1 MAPVALAF
9 AVLDLTGSA
18 ADLGIVL
25 AAASVPQ
32 IIFLLVGGV
41 WADRLPRNAIMIG
54 SNVASGVAQGA
65 MAALI
70 LSGTAA
76 LWQLI
81 ALQAVR
87 GTSSAFFFPA
97 TSGIVPQVVSTE
109 RLQQAN
115 ALLSLT
121 LNITSIGA
129 AAAGGALVALA
140 GPGWALAVDSATFF
154 VSSFFLA
161 AIRLPKHARLAVRN
175 FLAELADG
183 WREFTSRTWIWSIVA
198 AFAFINAASV
208 GAMQVLGPL
217 VAKEDLGGAA
227 AWGIILAAQSAGLV
241 IGSLSVL
248 RFRPTRPLFVAQA
261 AISLITPPMALLAIG
276 APTAAIAAS
285 AFVAGIGI
293 DIFQILWETALQE
306 NVPVERLSRVSSYDA
321 LGSFVFVPIGL
332 AVAGPVA
339 NAIGIDATLWL
350 SFGLVN
356 CVTIAVLLVPSV
368 RHLRRRVPEET
379 QLLHV
384 QTSK

>member
-54 SNVASGVAQGA
+54 SNFASGVAQGA
-65 MAALI
+65 IAALI
-70 LSGTAA
+70 LSGTAE

-87 GTSSAFFFPA
+87 GISSAFFFPA
-97 TSGIVPQVVSTE
+97 TSGIVPQVVSNA

-129 AAAGGALVALA
+129 TAAGGALVALA

-154 VSSFFLA
+154 ASSVFLA
-161 AIRLPKHARLAVRN
+161 AIRLPKHARLAVKN
-175 FLAELADG
+175 FLSELADG
-183 WREFTSRTWIWSIVA
+183 WREFTSRTWVWSIVA
-198 AFAFINAASV
+198 AFALINAASV

-248 RFRPTRPLFVAQA
+248 RFRPARPLFVAQA
-261 AISLITPPMALLAIG
+261 AIALIAPPMALLAVG

-306 NVPVERLSRVSSYDA
+306 NVPTERLSRVSSYDA
-321 LGSFVFVPIGL
+321 LGSFVFIPIGL
-332 AVAGPVA
+332 AVAGPIA
-339 NAIGIDATLWL
+339 DAIGIDATLWL

-356 CVTIAVLLVPSV
+356 CVTVAVLLVPSV
-368 RHLRRRVPEET
+368 RHLRSGPDEA
-379 QLLHV
+379 QLAAA
-384 QTSK
+384 QSS